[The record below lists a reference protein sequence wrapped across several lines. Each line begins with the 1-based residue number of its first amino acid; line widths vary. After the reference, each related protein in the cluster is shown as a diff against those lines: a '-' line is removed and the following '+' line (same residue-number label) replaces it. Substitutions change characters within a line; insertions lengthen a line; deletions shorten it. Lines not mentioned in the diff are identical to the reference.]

1 MESSTSPPPSRGL
14 SLFRERLFLSLKQV
28 SQRGLPL
35 FLGQIFFS
43 KANFSENAAFSF
55 SRASSR
61 LVMLMDCSFDGTSF
75 SSLFSGEEVGAE
87 FAPVISKRFPSGSV
101 SMKK

>member
-1 MESSTSPPPSRGL
+1 
-14 SLFRERLFLSLKQV
+14 
-28 SQRGLPL
+28 
-35 FLGQIFFS
+35 
-43 KANFSENAAFSF
+43 
-55 SRASSR
+55 
-61 LVMLMDCSFDGTSF
+61 MLMDCSFDGTSF